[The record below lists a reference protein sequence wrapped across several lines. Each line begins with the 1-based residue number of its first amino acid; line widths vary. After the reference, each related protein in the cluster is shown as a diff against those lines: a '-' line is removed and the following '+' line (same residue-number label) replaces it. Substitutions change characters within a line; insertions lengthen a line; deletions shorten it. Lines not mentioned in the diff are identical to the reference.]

1 MSFKILYLFLIT
13 TFVIML
19 TFSFLS
25 DDFQSR
31 YGIYLSLGLFIILI
45 ISLIIFKIQKF
56 RFPENFKGLT
66 KEEYAKNLNS
76 NGPLG
81 KLEPF
86 LNKKMLL
93 TESANIQREAPTKI
107 KFKNLPTR
115 KKIIFIVVVFNF
127 LIFLVLQMWEL
138 VLITLRNG
146 SRI

>member
-93 TESANIQREAPTKI
+93 TEELMASTARGASENKMKLELAPRPVDL
-107 KFKNLPTR
+107 KNSCEILSGILENAWNG
-115 KKIIFIVVVFNF
+115 II
-127 LIFLVLQMWEL
+127 
-138 VLITLRNG
+138 
-146 SRI
+146 